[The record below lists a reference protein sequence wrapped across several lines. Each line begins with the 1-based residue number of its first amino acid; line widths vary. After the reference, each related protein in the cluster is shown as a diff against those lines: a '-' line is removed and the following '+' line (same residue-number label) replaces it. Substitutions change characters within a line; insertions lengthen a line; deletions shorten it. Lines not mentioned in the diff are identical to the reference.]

1 MGKAIFTNKTF
12 LYGLVF
18 FIIIVLLYNLYAL
31 LFEFEAFLFIPIII
45 QVTLLFLV
53 FVRHQYIKVLLQIWS
68 AVFLILGFGLFILCG
83 LLKDLANGFE
93 YLDIHNYFPK
103 VVLLLVG
110 LIIYQGSSKTIHTRN
125 LDD

>member
-12 LYGLVF
+12 LYGLVS

-68 AVFLILGFGLFILCG
+68 AVFLILGFGLFILGG

-93 YLDIHNYFPK
+93 YFDILNYFPK
-103 VVLLLVG
+103 VILLLVG

>member
-1 MGKAIFTNKTF
+1 MGKAIFTNKIF
-12 LYGLVF
+12 LYGLVS

-68 AVFLILGFGLFILCG
+68 AVFLIFGFGLFILGG
-83 LLKDLANGFE
+83 LMKDLANGFE
-93 YLDIHNYFPK
+93 YFDILNYFPK
-103 VVLLLVG
+103 VILLLVG

>member
-12 LYGLVF
+12 LYGLVS
-18 FIIIVLLYNLYAL
+18 FIIIVLFYNLYTL

-68 AVFLILGFGLFILCG
+68 AVFLILGFGLFILGG
-83 LLKDLANGFE
+83 LLKDLVNGFE
-93 YLDIHNYFPK
+93 YFDILNYFPK
-103 VVLLLVG
+103 VILLLVG

>member
-12 LYGLVF
+12 LYGLVS

-31 LFEFEAFLFIPIII
+31 FFEFEAFLFIPIII

-68 AVFLILGFGLFILCG
+68 AVFLILGFGLFILGG

-93 YLDIHNYFPK
+93 YFDILNYFPK
-103 VVLLLVG
+103 VILLLVG

>member
-68 AVFLILGFGLFILCG
+68 AVFLILGFGLFVLGG

-93 YLDIHNYFPK
+93 YFDILNYFPK
-103 VVLLLVG
+103 VVLLLAG
-110 LIIYQGSSKTIHTRN
+110 LIIFQGSSKTIHTRN